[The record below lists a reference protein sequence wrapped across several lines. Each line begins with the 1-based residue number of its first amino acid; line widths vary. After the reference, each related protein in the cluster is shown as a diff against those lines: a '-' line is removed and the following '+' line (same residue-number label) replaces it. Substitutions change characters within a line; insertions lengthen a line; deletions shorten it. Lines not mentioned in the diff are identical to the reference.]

1 MPSAGLWARLLSVER
16 AVVERV
22 DFDEDADAIVV
33 AYGPQGYQASLR
45 QMRAALSWLRP
56 RPGAVALAGVG
67 PWHGARLPGGR
78 RVQGGLPQPSGGGG
92 PGAWT
97 PEASSKRAPLTGSWV
112 LG

>member
-1 MPSAGLWARLLSVER
+1 VPSAGLWARLLSVER

-67 PWHGARLPGGR
+67 LATVRLPGGR
-78 RVQGGLPQPSGGGG
+78 RVQGGLPHPSGGGG
-92 PGAWT
+92 PGALDPGGVIKACARLD
-97 PEASSKRAPLTGSWV
+97 PEDYW
-112 LG
+112 